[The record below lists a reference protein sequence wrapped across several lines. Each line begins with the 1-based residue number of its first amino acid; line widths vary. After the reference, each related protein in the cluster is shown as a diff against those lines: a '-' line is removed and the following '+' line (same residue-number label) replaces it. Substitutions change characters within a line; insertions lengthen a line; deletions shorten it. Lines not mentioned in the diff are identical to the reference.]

1 MVPDDDHA
9 LQMLTTS
16 SQVRFLQWE
25 SRHPGLL
32 HTCLF
37 GNLLAKTL

>member
-1 MVPDDDHA
+1 MVPDDDLA
-9 LQMLTTS
+9 LQMLTAS
-16 SQVRFLQWE
+16 SQVRFLQLE

-32 HTCLF
+32 HTYLR